1 MERYFFPLRSEN
13 LAGYISSAIIKPRNY
28 FRNRQNMD
36 IQERYPGFLFV
47 STKPYILNDNADC
60 SIELIL
66 TDKEI
71 INLRTKQL
79 NSDCFLYDKPLP
91 VTRIKSIQFKNKE
104 QSNITLKTISL
115 STGFIP
121 SRLISDEI
129 STDYADNKFENY
141 DFLPTDLK
149 YKTDDFNRQLGGF
162 AMMRLVIRNG
172 MNYSESYFYRLS
184 RYNKRIEAVIKNTPL
199 GNAKELAY
207 KDPVLAY
214 CKSVITDEIIKKV
227 ASREK
232 QKLKKD
238 NTRKTYILEPLQ
250 DATYI
255 LAFIRDHKANDNDEG
270 RDKID
275 GYIINRFSTAKYAED
290 LAFYYGYNK
299 GYSAFVKNYK
309 STDNN
314 EVIYKYKLET
324 LLDYYTIESLYEYCI
339 NGNTINNNISYID
352 NLFINELKTYVS
364 LKQDEINILGEIVT
378 CKKKDAGYTD
388 YSQELSKFHSEVHTQ
403 IQKIEKSIIELHEAD
418 KKQISDNYN
427 NEINRYQREIS
438 NLQEKVKTQQEKI
451 NILEKQLYSQPKE
464 ETISVLSEK
473 EFIYSASAQNKDMDS
488 FIKVLEDYIVK
499 TNKLTKKDIKKI
511 IEQYRG
517 AEPTLNM

>member
-13 LAGYISSAIIKPRNY
+13 LAGYISSAIIKPRN
-28 FRNRQNMD
+28 FFKNRQNMD

-47 STKPYILNDNADC
+47 STKPYVLNDNADC

-71 INLRTKQL
+71 ISLKAKRL
-79 NSDCFLYDKPLP
+79 NSDCFLYDRPLP
-91 VTRIKSIQFKNKE
+91 ITRIKSIQFKNRE

-121 SRLISDEI
+121 QKLISDEI

-141 DFLPTDLK
+141 DFIPADLK
-149 YKTDDFNRQLGGF
+149 SKTDDFNRQLGGF

-184 RYNKRIEAVIKNTPL
+184 RYNKHIEALINNTPL
-199 GNAKELAY
+199 ENAKELAY
-207 KDPVLAY
+207 RDPVLAY
-214 CKSVITDEIIKKV
+214 CKNAITDEIIKKV
-227 ASREK
+227 ANREK
-232 QKLKKD
+232 QKPKKD
-238 NTRKTYILEPLQ
+238 NTRKTYILEPLEN
-250 DATYI
+250 ATYI

-299 GYSAFVKNYK
+299 GYSAFSKNYK
-309 STDNN
+309 STDDN
-314 EVIYKYKLET
+314 EVIYKYKFET

-339 NGNTINNNISYID
+339 NGNIISNNISYID
-352 NLFINELKTYVS
+352 NLFINESEKDVYI
-364 LKQDEINILGEIVT
+364 KPDEIIILGEIVT
-378 CKKKDAGYTD
+378 YKKKDAGCTY
-388 YSQELSKFHSEVHTQ
+388 YSQELSKFYSEVHAQ

-418 KKQISDNYN
+418 KKQMIFNYK
-427 NEINRYQREIS
+427 NEVSRYQREI
-438 NLQEKVKTQQEKI
+438 NILQEKVKAQQEEI
-451 NILEKQLYSQPKE
+451 HTLEKQLYFQPKE
-464 ETISVLSEK
+464 EAISVLNEK
-473 EFIYSASAQNKDMDS
+473 EFTHSTNIQEKHTDS
-488 FIKVLEDYIVK
+488 FIKVLEDYIGK

-511 IEQYRG
+511 IGQYRG
-517 AEPTLNM
+517 SEPTLNI